1 MLVLAG
7 EVRTGPSSCGRWVV
21 RRLGSERVIPPVLRL
36 HGYWCDERRDG
47 MATNLQCRDALA
59 GERRW
64 KLGTCFFGTT
74 RPSQLQGWHG
84 RITAPI
90 RSPAIGCPTPRPA
103 CNTSSWVE
111 RDGLYQHRG
120 ARGTGSP
127 AWVLVAAVAAVA
139 LDAIHSAC
147 SVAPHPA
154 DPWLYAIVITTSG
167 CIPSALVLGLD
178 TTYCGHLP
186 LYHHRLLP

>member
-1 MLVLAG
+1 M
-7 EVRTGPSSCGRWVV
+7 
-21 RRLGSERVIPPVLRL
+21 GSERVIPPVLRL

-103 CNTSSWVE
+103 CNTSSWAE
-111 RDGLYQHRG
+111 RGGLYQHKG
-120 ARGTGSP
+120 VRGTGSP
-127 AWVLVAAVAAVA
+127 AWVLAAAGGCRGPRRHSLCLLRRAASSRSLAVRHRHHH
-139 LDAIHSAC
+139 IWM
-147 SVAPHPA
+147 HPIC
-154 DPWLYAIVITTSG
+154 PCTWTRSYLLWTSIP
-167 CIPSALVLGLD
+167 IPS
-178 TTYCGHLP
+178 
-186 LYHHRLLP
+186 